1 MNRRDFSAAV
11 GGVLASAAAGVP
23 VAALAQAKQPQEG
36 IDYITLDKRV
46 PVDASQGKVE
56 VLEFFWYG
64 CPHCNAFEP
73 RFEPWVKRQA
83 ADVVVKRVPVA
94 FRDDFVPHQRLY
106 YTLEAL
112 GKVDQLHPKVYH
124 AVHMEHQAVNREDLI
139 LAWAGKQGLDAAQFK
154 ELYNSFSVASKVRR
168 ATQLQNAY
176 KVQGV
181 PSIGVAGRWYT
192 DGTLA
197 GSMDRLL
204 QVTDWLVADAR
215 KTR

>member
-1 MNRRDFSAAV
+1 MKRRHFQHSALV
-11 GGVLASAAAGVP
+11 TMLTPLSLR
-23 VAALAQAKQPQEG
+23 ALAQAPAHRE
-36 IDYITLDKRV
+36 LARPA
-46 PVDASQGKVE
+46 PVETPSPRIE
-56 VLEFFWYG
+56 VVDFFWYG

-83 ADVVVKRVPVA
+83 ADVVIRRVPVA

-106 YTLEAL
+106 YTLETL
-112 GKVDQLHPKVYH
+112 GRVDELHAKVYH
-124 AVHMEHQAVNREDLI
+124 TVHHGHEAVNREDLI
-139 LAWAGKQGLDAAQFK
+139 LAWAGKQGLDPAQFK
-154 ELYNSFSVASKVRR
+154 ELYNSFSVATRVRQ

-181 PSIGVAGRWYT
+181 PSIGIAGRWYT

-204 QVTDWLVADAR
+204 QVTDWLVAEAR
-215 KTR
+215 KAR